1 MDGMN
6 QNNNDNYIP
15 QEIPIPGA
23 QDNSASDEK
32 DQNSP
37 YGQQSSPN
45 DQQPQNSPYGQQ
57 SSPYDQQPQNSAYGQ
72 QSSPYNQQSS
82 PYNQPPQNNNNPY
95 GQQLRPYNPQGQRN
109 NAPVKI
115 IIGAACALAVVLA
128 AAIGALAYFRSTPAY
143 KISKGF
149 QNLGKEI
156 SQTKNPLAEK
166 IGLNDILLMMEED
179 GSHVETA
186 LNFSAELPLLGD
198 TTLGVDTDFY
208 KDMHAKE
215 LSADTSFSLMNYEF
229 GHLNVYADE
238 DVFCFSV
245 PELFMEN
252 MYIENEN
259 VVSQYNRSRLAD
271 YGEPSDAE
279 DFSIDLFPDADERIP
294 LRDWKNPHAVFKR
307 LEEDLEACRD
317 GMKIEK
323 AGKGLYR
330 VTLPAKETNRLFRD
344 FVENYGKLYSG
355 GKESDE
361 YEMAALGEYDRIIA
375 SDIAILFEIDAKN
388 HIESIALE
396 EPVQVLDG
404 EGSVAGELFFMGEKR
419 SIDKLQGKV
428 ALSGADGSAAEVLCQ
443 VVQNITQ
450 DDYQIDMDLKYTA
463 KHADGDDA
471 GKMKYVFN
479 CDAVQDKLGLTFAMK
494 DEEDDLEISLEADI
508 DDIVQGES
516 CKVDL
521 DKMIFSMDG
530 EEVFRIAGDI
540 EIEPLRTGIAASVK
554 PETAF
559 FEMTIYDW
567 ERIIDQID
575 KEYGSILNS
584 LW

>member
-23 QDNSASDEK
+23 ADNNNVSR
-32 DQNSP
+32 
-37 YGQQSSPN
+37 QQSSPYN
-45 DQQPQNSPYGQQ
+45 QQPQNSPYGQQ
-57 SSPYDQQPQNSAYGQ
+57 SSPYDQL
-72 QSSPYNQQSS
+72 
-82 PYNQPPQNNNNPY
+82 PQNNNNPY
-95 GQQLRPYNPQGQRN
+95 GQQVRPYNPQGQRN

-259 VVSQYNRSRLAD
+259 VVSQYNRSMLAD

-279 DFSIDLFPDADERIP
+279 DFSIDLFPDADERIS
-294 LRDWKNPHAVFKR
+294 LRDWKNPHAVFRR

-323 AGKGLYR
+323 EEKGLYR
-330 VTLPAKETNRLFRD
+330 VTLPAKETNRLVRD
-344 FVENYGKLYSG
+344 FVENYGKLYSD

-361 YEMAALGEYDRIIA
+361 YEMAAFGEYDRIIA

-428 ALSGADGSAAEVLCQ
+428 ALSGADGSATEVLWQ
-443 VVQNITQ
+443 VVQHMTS
-450 DDYQIDMDLKYTA
+450 DDYRIEMDLKYTA
-463 KHADGDDA
+463 KHADGDDV
-471 GKMKYVFN
+471 GKMKYVFS
-479 CDAVQDKLGLTFAMK
+479 CDAVQDKLDLTFAMK

-508 DDIVQGES
+508 DDIVRGES

-554 PETAF
+554 PETAL

-567 ERIIDQID
+567 EKIIDQID